1 MAKRRKVKR
10 KKQNSFKGAFSDS
23 GSRYFVWLNDFF
35 AILTIVSI
43 LGIVLETVDGLS
55 EYKDIFLM
63 TEYISVFFFSLEY
76 LGRVFASRKSL
87 KYIFSFFGIID
98 IVAILPT
105 FLGIANLT
113 FLKSARLLRMLRF
126 LRMIRLAK
134 VLRMKK
140 KHSDIEEH
148 THGTLFNLTVQIYVL
163 TLGTVLLISGTLI
176 WLAEGYREVF
186 ANIPL
191 AMVWS
196 MKVLLGGIPQAM
208 PQTIGGEVI
217 AIFTRF
223 MGLILFSMLISIVG
237 GSVKRLLLGI
247 DDNEIVKRKKR

>member
-1 MAKRRKVKR
+1 MTKRRKIKR
-10 KKQNSFKGAFSDS
+10 KKQDSLKGAFSDINS
-23 GSRYFVWLNDFF
+23 KHFVWLNDFF

-55 EYKDIFLM
+55 EYKNIFLAM
-63 TEYISVFFFSLEY
+63 EYVSVFFFSLEY
-76 LGRVFASRKSL
+76 IGRAFTARKPF

-98 IVAILPT
+98 IIAILPT

-134 VLRMKK
+134 VLRMQKK
-140 KHSDIEEH
+140 RSDIEEH
-148 THGTLFNLTVQIYVL
+148 THGSLFNLTLQIYIL

-176 WLAEGYREVF
+176 WLTEGHREVF

-191 AMVWS
+191 AIIWS
-196 MKVLLGGIPQAM
+196 MKVLLGGVPQVM
-208 PQTIGGEVI
+208 PQTIGGEII

-237 GSVKRLLLGI
+237 GSVKRLLLGV
-247 DDNEIVKRKKR
+247 DDNEVIKKKKR